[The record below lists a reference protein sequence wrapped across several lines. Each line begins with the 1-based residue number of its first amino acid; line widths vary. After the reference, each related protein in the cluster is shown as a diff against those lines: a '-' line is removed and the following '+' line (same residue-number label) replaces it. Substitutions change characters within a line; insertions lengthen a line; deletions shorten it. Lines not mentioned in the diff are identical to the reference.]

1 MSTPEL
7 EEARLLLR
15 KAREDADAV
24 VKWAPDGSTAD
35 AIVGFHAQ
43 QAVEKALKAVL
54 AAFGEDFPWTHDLR
68 YLIERLSDIETP
80 LPSSLHEVRVLAPW
94 AVEFRY
100 GETIDDP
107 LDREQAISL
116 AKKAV
121 EWAKDQVDATAQGET
136 QRITAKDIAAGIVR
150 VPRAGKRLFPAERCR
165 VSLVLRGVHLED
177 VRWDPR
183 FGPDQ
188 ERSGTIGIG
197 VEAAAELAEGDVLSI
212 TRIDAVVRLD

>member
-1 MSTPEL
+1 LLPPEL

-24 VKWAPDGSTAD
+24 AKLAPDGNTAD

-43 QAVEKALKAVL
+43 QAVEKALKAIL

-68 YLIERLSDIETP
+68 YLIERLDEIETP
-80 LPSSLHEVRVLAPW
+80 LPSPLREVRVLAPW

-100 GETIDDP
+100 GETIDDS
-107 LDREQAISL
+107 LDREQAIALSVN
-116 AKKAV
+116 AV
-121 EWAKDQVDATAQGET
+121 EWAESQVEASAQAET
-136 QRITAKDIAAGIVR
+136 QRVTAKDIEAGIVR

-165 VSLVLRGVHLED
+165 VRLVLRGVELED

-188 ERSGTIGIG
+188 ERSGVIGIG
-197 VEAAAELAEGDVLSI
+197 TEAAADLAEGDVLSI